1 MADETQRRVIYL
13 EINASKAVDG
23 STAATRALASV
34 EKGAHSAGSAMGA
47 LEAASVA
54 AGGAAQRTALDL
66 ANSATAATGLGA
78 AYRTTAGGALELARA
93 TTAVA
98 TSAQAQAAGFA
109 RLAEQRTVQASLA
122 QTRALMDGVARSTAN
137 LTQMY
142 GAATVA
148 TTTFVNAQAQ
158 AAGYARLAEQNM
170 IAASAAKTRAT
181 MAAVES
187 LTADQ
192 IKGMYFGGSPG
203 PIPTAPGR
211 PAVGYMGTPGQTG
224 LNAQQKV
231 MLGYQLQDVG
241 VSLIG
246 GMNPLVVAAQQGPQI
261 SMLYGGVRNMLN
273 AIPGPALAAGGAA
286 IGGLAIGAAL
296 KEISDVNE
304 ALEMQKR
311 RLGALFGPGEQAAAV
326 YREIGAMAAGTAIS
340 IADATEAVVA
350 FGRATRDL
358 GGSGEAAVGLATMAE
373 KLAQLS
379 GASREE
385 GGAARGALVAMFK
398 ESAVSADQLR
408 TVLTNVPEI
417 AEKIA
422 AGLGV
427 SVGQLRLMT
436 QQGDLTGR
444 QVFGAL
450 LSQTDAVNKEFEAM
464 PKSLGF
470 VLKSIG
476 IEIANMVT
484 GLAAAVGQLTVIQS
498 KADAIKA
505 AQAANPNRP
514 APATPR
520 VIGNSGST
528 LSIEEMVTFGE
539 AGQYDLGNAGLL
551 QSQIVGFQRSLTA
564 AADGAVLAASKLAAG
579 LNPAVA
585 EVKQFQQGVAETEL
599 ALGKLQDGLT
609 SFDASKAAQET
620 RTLTANLQALREK
633 ADAAGSAYYQALSA
647 TQLRQQQ
654 DELGM
659 SPGQRAYAANV
670 ANLAKPGS
678 GVSIEDAQAVA
689 DAQQLQTLNEIVK
702 AKEMEAAASTR
713 ALEAVR
719 KGKAATIESK
729 VETAVLAFV
738 WANVGKNVEVTAD
751 QIKAYGDAVRTILT
765 NDNAMGGVNSAKPLL
780 DDLAA
785 IAAAMGA
792 VTQGAYA
799 MKRAEAEAKAARA
812 DDGTGPLQLQTFDAR
827 QQLTDTTTLQALRDE
842 TEQTKKLAAAAGDVA
857 TQRKLELDY
866 SIKKAQLN
874 ASPSMRGDIAAALES
889 DARAKNNR
897 GLAEGA
903 ATMEKQLQYTRD
915 QIDLVRSGSAD
926 YQVQLAM
933 LAKKRDLLAEG
944 VDIESDANAK
954 RQIAA
959 AGDLARANTEL
970 ERARE
975 AADGTRRIWMNAFDG
990 VQSYGADVFFD
1001 IFSGAELNG
1010 ADVAKSLKNIFV
1022 RAFAEIAAAAVIR
1035 PLISPI
1041 FQAGQS
1047 LGIVPAGVGGAAWGG
1062 TPSAANSNGI
1072 SIPGGGSMGW
1082 FGNTFGGFG
1091 EWLNTPLTGP
1101 YAGIAPS
1108 ALKDVPTLSASMWNP
1123 SSWGITP
1130 LQGIGAAAGI
1140 GMGAY
1145 TLLSGKGSTAS
1156 TIGGIGQMIG
1166 GAVSLIPG
1174 VGQIAGPIISILSS
1188 IVPSLFGEPNTRTHS
1203 STNASLRY
1211 GGGNWYTTGGAWG
1224 PGANS
1229 GQTEAALRGTTAG
1242 IDSVFGLL
1250 GGVQDASKVW
1260 GLNLNSWTAAGR
1272 NWSYTSQD
1280 TALVDPTTGNTVS
1293 WRMNEDNML
1302 DTGSAQL
1309 VVRSILSGAVGEI
1322 SQSMKIAATAMT
1334 SFAPTLKE
1342 VAENITFVEDVY
1354 DRFGKGALTVRAQF
1368 RELESK
1374 FSDMTKTAE
1383 KLGLALEPVIAEQ
1396 KKQTER
1402 LGQDYIDNLIDPVA
1416 AQLRAWQDERASIL
1430 ANVEYIGQHTDVV
1443 VDMARINEAL
1453 LRKEAALKDQLYSGA
1468 VSQLEDAIKRLTYGD
1483 LANITG
1489 AGTLAGMRASFDAT
1503 VAQARAGDLSAYQR
1517 VAGEGLA
1524 LTDASRGYY
1533 ASSAEYEAIRREILA
1548 IFTELQMQ
1556 VSGGSA
1562 ASPSDVSAANA
1573 ATAANLNTTA
1583 QLQAMVRDLAEQLAD
1598 SKRDQAE
1605 TNDLIRRLLSRA
1617 A

>member
-1 MADETQRRVIYL
+1 MADETKRRIIYL
-13 EINASKAVDG
+13 QIDASKAVDG
-23 STAATRALASV
+23 STAATRALANV
-34 EKGAHSAGSAMGA
+34 EKGAVSAGSALGA

-66 ANSATAATGLGA
+66 ATSATAATNLNA
-78 AYRTTAGGALELARA
+78 AYRTTAGGVLELARA
-93 TTAVA
+93 TTVAA

-109 RLAEQRTVQASLA
+109 RLAEQQTVQASLA

-148 TTTFVNAQAQ
+148 TTTFASAQTQ
-158 AAGYARLAEQNM
+158 AAGYAKLAEQNM
-170 IAASAAKTRAT
+170 VAASAARTRAT
-181 MAAVES
+181 MAAVDA
-187 LTADQ
+187 LTPDQ
-192 IKGMYFGGSPG
+192 IKAMYFGGASTP
-203 PIPTAPGR
+203 PVMPGR
-211 PAVGYMGTPGQTG
+211 PSTGYMGTPGQAG

-261 SMLYGGVRNMLN
+261 SMLYGGMRNMLN
-273 AIPGPALAAGGAA
+273 AIPKPALVAGGAA
-286 IGGLAIGAAL
+286 VGGLAIGAVL

-304 ALEMQKR
+304 ALEMQQR

-358 GGSGEAAVGLATMAE
+358 GGSGEAAVDLATMAE

-436 QQGDLTGR
+436 QQGDVTGR

-505 AQAANPNRP
+505 AQAANPARP
-514 APATPR
+514 TPATPR
-520 VIGNSGST
+520 VIGNNGSA
-528 LSIEEMVTFGE
+528 LSLEEMVTFGE
-539 AGQYDLGNAGLL
+539 AGQYDVGNAGQL
-551 QSQIVGFQRSLTA
+551 QSQILGSQRSLTA

-585 EVKQFQQGVAETEL
+585 EVKLFQQGVTETEL

-620 RTLTANLQALREK
+620 QTLTANLQALREK

-678 GVSIEDAQAVA
+678 GVSIDQAQTVA

-702 AKEMEAAASTR
+702 AKQMEADASTR

-751 QIKAYGDAVRTILT
+751 QIKAYGEAVRTILK
-765 NDNAMGGVNSAKPLL
+765 NDDAMGGVNASKPLL

-785 IAAAMGA
+785 IAAAMDAVKNGA
-792 VTQGAYA
+792 FA
-799 MKRAEAEAKAARA
+799 MKRAEAEAKAARSE
-812 DDGTGPLQLQTFDAR
+812 DGTGKLQMQVFDAR
-827 QQLTDTTTLQALRDE
+827 QRLTEVTNLQTLKEE
-842 TEQTKKLAAAAGDVA
+842 TEQTQKLAAAAGNVA
-857 TQRKLELDY
+857 AQRKLELDFA
-866 SIKKAQLN
+866 IRKATLS
-874 ASPSMRGDIAAALES
+874 ASPAARGDIEEAMRSDDAAKHARNLADGAAALE
-889 DARAKNNR
+889 RQVT
-897 GLAEGA
+897 L
-903 ATMEKQLQYTRD
+903 TKQ
-915 QIDLVRSGSAD
+915 QIDLVRSGSPD
-926 YQVQLAM
+926 YAVRLAM
-933 LAKKRDLLAEG
+933 LQKENDLRAQG

-959 AGDLARANTEL
+959 AGEQARLNTQL

-975 AADGTRRIWMNAFDG
+975 AADSEKRIWQNAYDNI
-990 VQSYGADVFFD
+990 QSYAGDVFYD
-1001 IFSGAELNG
+1001 IFSGAGVNAQTAAEG
-1010 ADVAKSLKNIFV
+1010 MKKIFL
-1022 RAFAEIAAAAVIR
+1022 RTFAELAAAAI
-1035 PLISPI
+1035 IKPI
-1041 FQAGQS
+1041 IQPVFQAGQA
-1047 LGIVPAGVGGAAWGG
+1047 LGIVPAGVGGTNGFGG
-1062 TPSAANSNGI
+1062 TPSAANSNGVPM
-1072 SIPGGGSMGW
+1072 PGGASMGW
-1082 FGNTFGGFG
+1082 FGDTFSGIGN
-1091 EWLNTPLTGP
+1091 WLKSP
-1101 YAGIAPS
+1101 
-1108 ALKDVPTLSASMWNP
+1108 
-1123 SSWGITP
+1123 ITP
-1130 LQGIGAAAGI
+1130 TTYNAGYGAAADYASLSGTPMPGGLTSGGQLGGLTWGQGLAGIGQI
-1140 GMGAY
+1140 GMGAFQA
-1145 TLLSGKGSTAS
+1145 LSSKSTAG
-1156 TIGGIGQMIG
+1156 TIGGIGSMVG
-1166 GAVSLIPG
+1166 GVVSMLPIPG
-1174 VGQIAGPIISILSS
+1174 AQVIGPLISLASQFL
-1188 IVPSLFGEPNTRTHS
+1188 PSLFGDSGDQRSHS

-1211 GGGNWYTTGGAWG
+1211 GAGGYGTSGGAWG
-1224 PGANS
+1224 TGANVS
-1229 GQTEAALRGTTAG
+1229 QSQAALG
-1242 IDSVFGLL
+1242 SVGGNIGAVYDLF
-1250 GGVQDASKVW
+1250 GGVKDASKVW
-1260 GLNLNSWTAAGR
+1260 GMDLSSWTASGQ
-1272 NWSYTSQD
+1272 NWSYTSNA
-1280 TALVDPTTGNTVS
+1280 THLVDPSGNRTA
-1293 WRMNEDNML
+1293 WRMNESGMV
-1302 DTGSAQL
+1302 DTASAQ
-1309 VVRSILSGAVGEI
+1309 VAMRSILGGAVGTITEN
-1322 SQSMKIAATAMT
+1322 MRTAVTAMLPAT
-1334 SFAPTLKE
+1334 TTLQDVAKGVSFVTD
-1342 VAENITFVEDVY
+1342 TY
-1354 DRFGKGALTVRAQF
+1354 
-1368 RELESK
+1368 
-1374 FSDMTKTAE
+1374 E
-1383 KLGLALEPVIAEQ
+1383 KLGKTVISIEPDFEALQKTFKDMASTATSLGLSLEPVTAEQ
-1396 KKQTER
+1396 KKKTER
-1402 LGQDYIDNLIDPVA
+1402 LAQDYIDDLIDPIA
-1416 AQLRAWQDERASIL
+1416 LALRQFADEKATIL
-1430 ANVEYIGQHTDVV
+1430 ANVDYLREHTDVA
-1443 VDMARINEAL
+1443 VDAARINEAL
-1453 LRKEAALKDQLYSGA
+1453 LRKEANLKNELYGGA
-1468 VSQLEDAIKRLTYGD
+1468 VSQLEDAIKRLSYGN
-1483 LANITG
+1483 LSNATN
-1489 AGTLAGMRASFDAT
+1489 AGTLAGMRGALDAT
-1503 VAQARAGDLSAYQR
+1503 IAQARSGDDAAIGR
-1517 VAGEGLA
+1517 VADEITAYG
-1524 LTDASRGYY
+1524 DASRSSY
-1533 ASSAEYEAIRREILA
+1533 ASGPQYEAIRQELLALARE
-1548 IFTELQMQ
+1548 FQLQVAGPMSTPRTDA
-1556 VSGGSA
+1556 SGA
-1562 ASPSDVSAANA
+1562 ASNNA
-1573 ATAANLNTTA
+1573 EFNRMLAQFMNENADLKQQMATLTA
-1583 QLQAMVRDLAEQLAD
+1583 TMERLVA
-1598 SKRDQAE
+1598 KR
-1605 TNDLIRRLLSRA
+1605 
-1617 A
+1617 